1 VAKAS
6 TPRPPLLGLAEHV
19 CLALV
24 VEGVGHGW
32 ALGGLLAPGAEV
44 GRVWSLSRPLT
55 YRAVDALADKGLLT
69 RTEQRAPGGRERR
82 ALRATRAGRAA
93 TRRWLAEPVAHP
105 RDVRTELLVKLVL
118 LERRGLPTTELLDAQ
133 AAAFSPTLDALTAP
147 SDPDVVALWRR
158 EHARA
163 VRRFLSAAL
172 ARGHR
177 NDGDGGDE
185 GATTGLALSAR
196 NQLRATVGELELG
209 DVLGTVRSRVA
220 PGQLMTATI
229 TRTAIEE
236 LDLAEGDEVLMV
248 TKATETMVA
257 RRPSSS

>member
-1 VAKAS
+1 MAKGP
-6 TPRPPLLGLAEHV
+6 TPQPPLLGLAEHV

-55 YRAVDALADKGLLT
+55 YRAIDSLAEKGLLA
-69 RTEQRAPGGRERR
+69 RTAQKGQGGRQRR
-82 ALRATRAGRAA
+82 ALRATRAGRSAN
-93 TRRWLAEPVAHP
+93 RRWLAGPVAHP

-118 LERRGLPTTELLDAQ
+118 LERRGLPTAELLDAQ
-133 AAAFSPTLDALTAP
+133 VAAFSPTLDALTAP

-172 ARGHR
+172 ALDRHDDPHDHG
-177 NDGDGGDE
+177 NDP
-185 GATTGLALSAR
+185 GLALSAR

-220 PGQLMTATI
+220 PGQTVTATI
-229 TRTAIEE
+229 TRAAIED

-257 RRPSSS
+257 RRTSPP